1 MKRRD
6 FIVKTTLATSG
17 LTLLPSFARRVSSMS
32 LMSSFAKRFTDEA
45 GLGITSALNTRLR
58 VHVINTAMLHSA
70 AWEGSCR
77 TGDLK
82 DLTYEVDKKNM
93 DNRLEAIKKELA
105 SLKVAP
111 SIEFVEP
118 ISIYTWAEKG
128 NPDIKLPQEQLE
140 LIRATDSQTDLYV
153 VSDPFSGWKIAETYK
168 KPVVILQSAG
178 WGVDMIPAIRRMG
191 LPSFHVMDYDELIS
205 LLNVFYARKAIQN
218 TRILTVTNFPNR
230 LPWGLI
236 SNMPDVGVL
245 KTRYGVEN
253 NFMNYKDFFG
263 VMDIVEKDGK
273 VLRKAGEFADELIKK
288 AVSNNMT
295 REDIIKGLM
304 FYYAAIFNMS
314 NTNSN
319 AFTIECFE
327 LCASQN
333 PWNRRFTPCFT
344 HVLLKDTGFPST
356 CESDYNAMMAM
367 MVGMYI
373 SRKAVYM
380 GNPTIDKKSSTL
392 NLTHDVASLKM
403 YGFDQPDS
411 LFDIQSFAKSGFGP
425 TLRHDFTKDIG
436 KKVTVSVFD
445 PSGSSILISSG
456 EIINGG
462 GVKGFGCIQN
472 VDIKLP
478 NGDEFRRVSQNFGQH
493 ITMVYGDY
501 TQEIKDLGDIMK
513 FEVVNIT

>member
-1 MKRRD
+1 MTRRD
-6 FIVKTTLATSG
+6 FIEKTSLATG
-17 LTLLPSFARRVSSMS
+17 GMA
-32 LMSSFAKRFTDEA
+32 LMPSFAKRFADDA
-45 GLGITSALNTRLR
+45 GLGVASALDTKLR
-58 VHVINTAMLHSA
+58 VHVINTAMLHTA

-82 DLTYEVDKKNM
+82 DLTYEIDKKNM
-93 DNRLEAIKKELA
+93 DNRLAAIKQELA
-105 SLKVAP
+105 SLKLAP
-111 SIEFVEP
+111 SIELVEP
-118 ISIYTWAEKG
+118 ISIYTLAEKG
-128 NPDIKLPQEQLE
+128 NPDIAMPQEQLE
-140 LIRATDSQTDLYV
+140 LLRKTDPQTDLYV
-153 VSDPFSGWKIAETYK
+153 VSDPFSGWKIAGTYK

-178 WGVDMIPAIRRMG
+178 WGVDMIPAVRRMG
-191 LPSFHVMDYDELIS
+191 LPSFHVMNYDELVS

-253 NFMNYKDFFG
+253 KFMNYKDFFG
-263 VMDIVEKDGK
+263 VMDVVEKDSRI
-273 VLRKAGEFADELIKK
+273 LSKAGKYADDLISH
-288 AVSNNMT
+288 AGNNNMT
-295 REDIIKGLM
+295 REDIIKGFM
-304 FYYAAIFNMS
+304 FYYATLSNMS

-344 HVLLKDTGFPST
+344 HVLLKDAGFPST
-356 CESDYNAMMAM
+356 CESDHNALMAM
-367 MVGMYI
+367 MIGMYI

-380 GNPTIDKKSSTL
+380 GNPTIDNENSTL

-403 YGFDQPDS
+403 NGFDQPDS
-411 LFDIQSFAKSGFGP
+411 PFDVQSFTNSGFGP

-436 KKVTVSVFD
+436 QKVTVSIFD
-445 PSGSSILISSG
+445 PSGSGILVSSG
-456 EIINGG
+456 EIIGGG
-462 GVKGFGCIQN
+462 GVKGYGCVQN
-472 VDIKLP
+472 VDVKIP
-478 NGDEFRRVSQNFGQH
+478 NGFEFRRASQNFGQH

-501 TQEIKDLGDIMK
+501 SQEIRNLGEIMK